1 MRKHRRRKSGGGSSL
16 FPYLSPTSDR
26 FTLYADM
33 LRQPHLLV
41 AGATGSGKSVV
52 INALI
57 YTALFQH
64 PTDQSGGAQ
73 FILIDPKRV
82 ELSQY
87 KSLPHTVEYASE
99 PDTMRQALYHAI
111 QICEA
116 RYASMQKDGRRYW
129 GGGDLYV
136 IVDEFADLMTTQKRL
151 ILPVVQR
158 LAQIGRAAQVHII
171 LATQTPISKVL
182 PTEVKCNFDARLALR
197 TRSAQ
202 DSRNI
207 TGFKGCESLPRYGFG
222 YYMTP
227 ERSKVEA
234 LPMIGAAELAARVH
248 WWEVQKSPWRRLLNL
263 IRSA

>member
-1 MRKHRRRKSGGGSSL
+1 MKLWKSKKGGGWLSS
-16 FPYLSPTSDR
+16 PSVYTSPSGER

-33 LRQPHLLV
+33 LKQPHLLV

-64 PTDQSGGAQ
+64 PGDAPGAVS

-87 KSLPHTVEYASE
+87 RELPHVLRYASE
-99 PDTMRQALYHAI
+99 PDTMRGALSYAMNL
-111 QICEA
+111 CEA
-116 RYASMQKDGRRYW
+116 RYKAMQRDGVRKYQ
-129 GGGDLYV
+129 GGDVYI
-136 IVDEFADLMTTQKRL
+136 IVDEFADLMTTQRRE
-151 ILPVVQR
+151 IMPTVQR
-158 LAQIGRAAQVHII
+158 LAQIGRAARVHLII
-171 LATQTPISKVL
+171 ATQTPISKVL
-182 PTEVKCNFDARLALR
+182 PTEIKCNFDSRVALR

-207 TGFKGCESLPRYGFG
+207 TGLKGCETLPRYGFG

-227 ERSKVEA
+227 ERSAVEK
-234 LPMIGAAELAARVH
+234 LPMISDEDTAARVR
-248 WWEVQKSPWRRLLNL
+248 WWTDQTKHRHRRP
-263 IRSA
+263 A